1 MHGGAVMS
9 RVVVTGLGLITA
21 LGNDAAS
28 TWEALCQGKSGV
40 SEITAYDTSRHRIHF
55 GAELKTF
62 DPFLYLDRKEVRRN
76 DPYQQLAIVAT
87 KQAIA
92 HAGLEITKD
101 VADDVGVYIGSG
113 IGGLTTLH
121 EQFKTLFEKGPER
134 ISPFLINMM
143 IIDGAPGMVSII
155 TGARGPNWAAVSACA
170 TSANTVGEAWETIRR
185 GDAKVM
191 IAGGAEKSMTPIAMA
206 AFDNMHALSRR
217 NDDPQGASRPFDA
230 TRDGFV
236 MGEGSGM
243 LILEDLDFAKARG
256 ANILA
261 EMVGYG
267 STGDAYH
274 VTEPSPGGEGLV
286 RAMRRAM
293 QKANL
298 RPDQVDYINAHGTS
312 TEYNDR
318 TETQAIKTCFGEHA
332 YHMAISSTK
341 SMLGHTLGAAGAVEA
356 VISIMTILTGVIPP
370 TINLHHPDPECD
382 LDYVPNKAR
391 QATVNVAMSN
401 SMGFGGHNTCLIFK
415 RYEE

>member
-1 MHGGAVMS
+1 MS

-21 LGNDAAS
+21 LGNDVAS

-62 DPFLYLDRKEVRRN
+62 DPSLYLDRKEVRRN

-87 KQAIA
+87 KLAIA
-92 HAGLEITKD
+92 HAGLEITRD
-101 VADDVGVYIGSG
+101 IADDVGVYIGSG

-143 IIDGAPGMVSII
+143 IIDGAPGIVSIL
-155 TGARGPNWAAVSACA
+155 TGAKGPNWAAVSACA

-185 GDAKVM
+185 GDARAM

-236 MGEGSGM
+236 MGEGAGI

-256 ANILA
+256 ARILA

-267 STGDAYH
+267 STADAHH
-274 VTEPSPGGEGLV
+274 VTEPAPGGEGLV
-286 RAMRRAM
+286 RAMRRAL
-293 QKANL
+293 QKAGL
-298 RPDQVDYINAHGTS
+298 RPEQIDYINAHGTS
-312 TEYNDR
+312 TPFNDR
-318 TETQAIKTCFGEHA
+318 TETEAIKTYFGEYA
-332 YHMAISSTK
+332 YHLAISSSK
-341 SMLGHTLGAAGAVEA
+341 SMTGHMLGAAGSAEA
-356 VISIMTILTGVIPP
+356 AISVMAIQTGILPP
-370 TINLHHPDPECD
+370 TINLHHPDPACD
-382 LDYVPNKAR
+382 LDYVPNEAR
-391 QATVNVAMSN
+391 HHPINVAMSN

>member
-21 LGNDAAS
+21 LGNDVAS

-62 DPFLYLDRKEVRRN
+62 DPSLYLDRKEVRRN

-87 KQAIA
+87 KEAIA
-92 HAGLEITKD
+92 HAGLEITRD
-101 VADDVGVYIGSG
+101 IADDVGVYIGSG

-143 IIDGAPGMVSII
+143 IIDGAPGIVSIL
-155 TGARGPNWAAVSACA
+155 TGAKGPNWAAVSACA
-170 TSANTVGEAWETIRR
+170 TSANTIGEAWETIRR
-185 GDAKVM
+185 GDARAM
-191 IAGGAEKSMTPIAMA
+191 IAGGSERGITPIAMA

-256 ANILA
+256 APILA
-261 EMVGYG
+261 EIVGYA

-286 RAMRRAM
+286 RAMRRALE
-293 QKANL
+293 KANL

-312 TEYNDR
+312 TPFNDR
-318 TETQAIKTCFGEHA
+318 TETQAIKSLFGDHA
-332 YHMAISSTK
+332 YRLAISSTK
-341 SMLGHTLGAAGAVEA
+341 SMTWHTLGAAGAVEG
-356 VISIMTILTGVIPP
+356 VISIMAIQTGIIPP
-370 TINLHHPDPECD
+370 TINLHNPDPTCD
-382 LDYVPNKAR
+382 LDYVPNVAR
-391 QATVNVAMSN
+391 QSAVNIAMSN
-401 SMGFGGHNTCLIFK
+401 SMGFGGHNACLIFK